1 MPCPRQWPSFLE
13 HAPQR
18 ATTGS
23 KPTIDERR
31 AMSVATTGVT
41 EADAGGEPAPAAPLV
56 VVLAGCERFVSGR
69 GHRSFARAVLRRF
82 RNGEPHV
89 RVPERVEG
97 GCCILVGSISPPAG
111 NLERVTL
118 VAHAL
123 RRAAARQVTALL
135 PYLAYARQD
144 RAARGESLGLS
155 WVGGLL
161 RASGIDEVVCV
172 DVHGEEAGEVLR
184 LPLSSLSPAELLAD
198 ALPETW
204 RHDVTFVPPRRG
216 CPRALLGARARRWR
230 RSSYCLGAQAPH
242 AYGVEHLGLVGSPG
256 RRAVLVDDILDTGDT
271 LVSCCRQLRDAGV
284 REIGVVAT
292 HGLFT
297 GERWRALFSEG
308 VQEMWI
314 TDTVLSRRRPPQAR
328 VVAVAPLLASVL
340 EGST

>member
-1 MPCPRQWPSFLE
+1 
-13 HAPQR
+13 
-18 ATTGS
+18 
-23 KPTIDERR
+23 
-31 AMSVATTGVT
+31 MSVATTGVT
-41 EADAGGEPAPAAPLV
+41 EADAGGELAPAAPLV

-144 RAARGESLGLS
+144 RAARGESLGVS

-242 AYGVEHLGLVGSPG
+242 AYGG
-256 RRAVLVDDILDTGDT
+256 RAPWP
-271 LVSCCRQLRDAGV
+271 
-284 REIGVVAT
+284 
-292 HGLFT
+292 
-297 GERWRALFSEG
+297 RWLARPPRG
-308 VQEMWI
+308 
-314 TDTVLSRRRPPQAR
+314 SRR
-328 VVAVAPLLASVL
+328 
-340 EGST
+340 